1 MGDGQVPSTFVT
13 TVLAIQND
21 PTDPPLMLGDW
32 LAEVDVQIQVIE
44 AWNGDPVP
52 RQVPDGIAGVVPL
65 GGVMGAMDDDVAPW
79 LPDERALL
87 VDAVERGIPVLGIC
101 LGGQLL
107 AAALGGR
114 VTLGPAT
121 EIGVVDVQL
130 TAEGLADPVL
140 SRAVPAAGAN
150 IPAAQWHQDNIVD
163 LPQGAVLL
171 LTNPACRVQGYR
183 VGDSAYGLQLHPELD
198 YDTFADW
205 AAESSDEA
213 LQRSGVS
220 AQQANAA
227 MLAAEP
233 DLIRAWR
240 PMSHAWADLVR
251 RHANA

>member
-1 MGDGQVPSTFVT
+1 M
-13 TVLAIQND
+13 LA
-21 PTDPPLMLGDW
+21 DW
-32 LAEVDVQIQVIE
+32 LAEVDVWVEVIE
-44 AWNGDPVP
+44 AWDGAAVP
-52 RQVPDGIAGVVPL
+52 RRVPDGINGVIPL

-130 TAEGLADPVL
+130 TDDGLRDPVL
-140 SRAVPAAGAN
+140 SRAVPSSGVD

-163 LPQGAVLL
+163 LPADAVLL

-198 YDTFADW
+198 FETFASW

-213 LQRSGVS
+213 LQRSGVN
-220 AQQANAA
+220 AADVNAA
-227 MLAAEP
+227 MQAAEP

-240 PMSHAWADLVR
+240 PMAHAWADVVHQR
-251 RHANA
+251 AGV

>member
-1 MGDGQVPSTFVT
+1 M
-13 TVLAIQND
+13 
-21 PTDPPLMLGDW
+21 
-32 LAEVDVQIQVIE
+32 
-44 AWNGDPVP
+44 P
-52 RQVPDGIAGVVPL
+52 RQVPDGIAGIVPL

-140 SRAVPAAGAN
+140 SQAIPASGVN

-163 LPQGAVLL
+163 LPDGAVLL

-183 VGDSAYGLQLHPELD
+183 VGASAYGLQLHPELD
-198 YDTFADW
+198 CATFAEW
-205 AAESSDEA
+205 TAESGDEA

-220 AQQANAA
+220 AGQANAT
-227 MLAAEP
+227 MQAAEP
-233 DLIRAWR
+233 NLIRAWR
-240 PMSHAWADLVR
+240 PVSHAWAALVR
-251 RHANA
+251 RHAHT

>member
-1 MGDGQVPSTFVT
+1 MT

-21 PTDPPLMLGDW
+21 PTDPPLMLADW
-32 LAEVDVQIQVIE
+32 LAEVGVVVEVIE
-44 AWNGDPVP
+44 AWDGAAVP
-52 RQVPDGIAGVVPL
+52 RQVPEGINGVIPL

-130 TAEGLADPVL
+130 TDEGQRDPVL
-140 SRAVPAAGAN
+140 SRAVPSSGVN

-163 LPQGAVLL
+163 LPADAVLL

-198 YDTFADW
+198 FATFAGW

-213 LQRSGVS
+213 LQRSGVN
-220 AQQANAA
+220 AADVNAA
-227 MLAAEP
+227 MQAAEP

-240 PMSHAWADLVR
+240 PMAHAWADVVHQR
-251 RHANA
+251 AGA

>member
-1 MGDGQVPSTFVT
+1 M
-13 TVLAIQND
+13 
-21 PTDPPLMLGDW
+21 
-32 LAEVDVQIQVIE
+32 
-44 AWNGDPVP
+44 
-52 RQVPDGIAGVVPL
+52 
-65 GGVMGAMDDDVAPW
+65 
-79 LPDERALL
+79 
-87 VDAVERGIPVLGIC
+87 
-101 LGGQLL
+101 
-107 AAALGGR
+107 
-114 VTLGPAT
+114 
-121 EIGVVDVQL
+121 DVQL

-198 YDTFADW
+198 YDTFAEW

>member
-1 MGDGQVPSTFVT
+1 M
-13 TVLAIQND
+13 LA
-21 PTDPPLMLGDW
+21 DW
-32 LAEVDVQIQVIE
+32 LAEVDVVVEVIE
-44 AWNGDPVP
+44 AWDGAAVP
-52 RQVPDGIAGVVPL
+52 RRVPDGINGVIPL

-87 VDAVERGIPVLGIC
+87 VDAVERGNPVLGIC

-130 TAEGLADPVL
+130 TDDGLRDPVL
-140 SRAVPAAGAN
+140 SRAVPSSGVD

-163 LPQGAVLL
+163 LPADAVLL

-198 YDTFADW
+198 FETFASW

-213 LQRSGVS
+213 LQRSGVN
-220 AQQANAA
+220 AADVNAA
-227 MLAAEP
+227 MQAAEP

-240 PMSHAWADLVR
+240 PMAHAWADVVHQR
-251 RHANA
+251 AGV

>member
-1 MGDGQVPSTFVT
+1 M
-13 TVLAIQND
+13 LA
-21 PTDPPLMLGDW
+21 DW
-32 LAEVDVQIQVIE
+32 LAEVDVVVEVIE
-44 AWNGDPVP
+44 AWDGAPVP
-52 RQVPDGIAGVVPL
+52 RQVPEGINGVIPL

-130 TAEGLADPVL
+130 TAEGQRDRVL
-140 SRAVPAAGAN
+140 SQAVPSSGVN

-163 LPQGAVLL
+163 LPADAVLL

-198 YDTFADW
+198 FPTFAGW

-220 AQQANAA
+220 AADVNAA
-227 MLAAEP
+227 MQAAEP

-240 PMSHAWADLVR
+240 PMAHAWAELVHQR
-251 RHANA
+251 AGA

>member
-1 MGDGQVPSTFVT
+1 
-13 TVLAIQND
+13 
-21 PTDPPLMLGDW
+21 
-32 LAEVDVQIQVIE
+32 
-44 AWNGDPVP
+44 
-52 RQVPDGIAGVVPL
+52 PL

-140 SRAVPAAGAN
+140 SQAIPASGVN

-163 LPQGAVLL
+163 LPDGAVLL

-183 VGDSAYGLQLHPELD
+183 VGASAYGLQLHPELD
-198 YDTFADW
+198 CATFAEW
-205 AAESSDEA
+205 TAESGDEV

-220 AQQANAA
+220 AGQANAT
-227 MLAAEP
+227 MQAAEP
-233 DLIRAWR
+233 NLIRAWR
-240 PMSHAWADLVR
+240 PVSHAWAALVR
-251 RHANA
+251 RHAHT

>member
-1 MGDGQVPSTFVT
+1 M
-13 TVLAIQND
+13 LA
-21 PTDPPLMLGDW
+21 DW
-32 LAEVDVQIQVIE
+32 LAEVDVVVEVIE
-44 AWNGDPVP
+44 AWDGAAVP
-52 RQVPDGIAGVVPL
+52 RRVPDGINGVIPL

-87 VDAVERGIPVLGIC
+87 VDAVERSIPVLGIC

-130 TAEGLADPVL
+130 TDDGLRDPVL
-140 SRAVPAAGAN
+140 SRAVPSSGVD

-163 LPQGAVLL
+163 LPADAVLL

-198 YDTFADW
+198 FETFASW

-213 LQRSGVS
+213 LQRSGVN
-220 AQQANAA
+220 AADVNAA
-227 MLAAEP
+227 MQAAEP

-240 PMSHAWADLVR
+240 PMAHAWADVVHQR
-251 RHANA
+251 AGV

>member
-1 MGDGQVPSTFVT
+1 M
-13 TVLAIQND
+13 LA
-21 PTDPPLMLGDW
+21 DW
-32 LAEVDVQIQVIE
+32 LAEVDVVVEVIE
-44 AWNGDPVP
+44 AWDGAAVP
-52 RQVPDGIAGVVPL
+52 RRVPDGINGVIPL

-130 TAEGLADPVL
+130 TDDGLRDPVL
-140 SRAVPAAGAN
+140 SRAVPSSGVD

-163 LPQGAVLL
+163 LPADAVLL

-198 YDTFADW
+198 FETFASW

-213 LQRSGVS
+213 LQRSGVN
-220 AQQANAA
+220 AADVNAA
-227 MLAAEP
+227 MQAAEP

-240 PMSHAWADLVR
+240 PMAHAWADVVHQR
-251 RHANA
+251 AGV